1 MAGLVAAA
9 EARRLGAA
17 PAVYEKLDRP
27 GGSMRLSSG
36 VIWRHRSLD
45 RFLSECPDGDEKLQR
60 LLFDRLDSDLEWLE
74 SLGAPVVARDTG
86 NPLTTGVRFDPEGM
100 TEALV
105 AAAGGATGARQSA
118 AGDGSGE
125 TSPAAGTTAAASRTG
140 AETSPGVA
148 TRAFSEGAQASPGVH
163 LSSPLRDLP
172 DGAALVLATGGFA
185 ADPALVRRYVTPEA
199 DHLLL
204 RSSAGSTGDGLRL
217 GLAAGAELGPGL
229 DEVYARAMPAP
240 PAQVEPADFVR
251 LSQLYARHAE
261 VTNERGERYETATW
275 SEIDT
280 AQWTARQPRA
290 RAWFRVPHAALGERV
305 RDRTVGEMVEAAEA
319 AGAPVRHDA
328 EHVTVETVAGI
339 TTTLG
344 GIRIDRAA
352 RAAPGVFACG
362 ADAGGIATGG
372 YASGLAAALVF
383 GRIAARAALGESP

>member
-17 PAVYEKLDRP
+17 PDVYEKLDRP

-45 RFLSECPDGDEKLQR
+45 RFLSECPDGDRDLQR
-60 LLFDRLDSDLEWLE
+60 LLFERLDAELEWLE
-74 SLGAPVVARDTG
+74 SLGAPLVARDTG
-86 NPLTTGVRFDPEGM
+86 NPLTSGVRFDPEGL

-105 AAAGGATGARQSA
+105 AAAS
-118 AGDGSGE
+118 D
-125 TSPAAGTTAAASRTG
+125 
-140 AETSPGVA
+140 
-148 TRAFSEGAQASPGVH
+148 VH
-163 LSSPLRDLP
+163 LGTPLRELP
-172 DGAALVLATGGFA
+172 DRVPIVLATGGFA
-185 ADPALVRRYVTPEA
+185 ADPALVRQHVTPEA
-199 DHLLL
+199 DNLLL
-204 RSSAGSTGDGLRL
+204 RAAPGSTGDGLRL
-217 GLAAGAELGPGL
+217 GLSAGADLGPGL
-229 DEVYARAMPAP
+229 DQIYARAMPAP
-240 PAQVEPADFVR
+240 PARVEPADFVR

-280 AQWTARQPRA
+280 AQWMARQPRA
-290 RAWFRVPHAALGERV
+290 RAWFTVPRAALGERV
-305 RDRTVGEMVEAAEA
+305 RDRKVGEMVDAADE
-319 AGAPVRHDA
+319 AGAPVRREA

-344 GIRIDRAA
+344 GLSIDRAA